1 MQQQKL
7 AALFGFMAGI
17 AQAAPSPA
25 AAATTG
31 FSSECSDITLN
42 TNWLVAN
49 CPNDA
54 GTSVSSGV
62 YLPSHVTNTE
72 GKLKWKMDGATLQC
86 YCLGTFSNENG
97 NSTLNLEEYI
107 ANHNGHLLSSLEGIP
122 TVPSDASFAVPSN
135 VVLTLSAYTGPST
148 CPSTPGGILK
158 FAGPETCWD
167 LNVAVDP
174 VVWTELMATSNEGWS
189 VSVYNVSTCTGTP
202 LVTFDQHSVNECIT
216 VGKNG
221 GAYLSFTPLWN
232 YD

>member
-1 MQQQKL
+1 MQHQKL
-7 AALFGFMAGI
+7 AALFGCIAGI

-25 AAATTG
+25 TAATTG
-31 FSSECSDITLN
+31 FSSECSDVTLN

-49 CPNDA
+49 CLNDA

-72 GKLKWKMDGATLQC
+72 DPKDANNLLLMFTSGKRK
-86 YCLGTFSNENG
+86 
-97 NSTLNLEEYI
+97 EYI
-107 ANHNGHLLSSLEGIP
+107 ANHNGHLLSSLEGTPI
-122 TVPSDASFAVPSN
+122 VPSDASLAVPSN
-135 VVLTLSAYTGPST
+135 VVLTLSAYAGPDT
-148 CPSTPGGILK
+148 CPSTPGGILE